1 LLIYR
6 FLLLFIE
13 IFLHAC
19 YPPFIMP
26 SLITKWKKGK
36 PYLYWVRSAWVNGHS
51 RIVEQLYLGPRDR
64 VMAQMHAQFTA
75 ASHQE
80 IPALRTVQ
88 IREFGASALFYAVA
102 QELRLIE
109 LINAHVP
116 PAPPG
121 RRTSLSVGHYLV
133 LAAINRAAWPKSKRA
148 FTEWYQGTV
157 LARLVPA
164 LPDELRSQRFWDH
177 MNLFESEHF
186 APMQRELLCRIH
198 ERFPLGAQFLVY
210 DTTNYYTFIHT
221 FNSRPSLPQRG
232 KNKQKRAD
240 LRQISLALVVDE
252 ERGLPL
258 YYRCYEGNVT
268 DVVALGA
275 SLQEM
280 VGQFVPQTASPRLTL
295 VLDKGNVSRDNFKAL
310 TEAHFSF
317 LAAIP
322 AGWVRRLYQVALQ
335 QYHPL
340 ALPDGRRI
348 KVYCQ
353 SQKRLAGIQGQLL
366 VSFSPTFYRQQVRTL
381 DLLQRKAT
389 QRLLQLRA
397 AIQQAVARN
406 RPRTEKAVQGE
417 IAQLVRHDR
426 LKEFFSPTLHLH
438 QGRVQDLSWQWDGRK
453 KRVIKHRDFGKTVLF
468 TDRQELEPQRMV
480 LAYRSQAKAE
490 EMFRISKS
498 RRPGLW
504 WPAYHWTDSK
514 LSVHALYC
522 FLALLL
528 IRIVLLRLH
537 ERNLSVGVELLTERL
552 RGIHEALVVY
562 ANGAAQRVITERS
575 PEQDELFAALD
586 LGSLAEQ
593 WGNRVLHS

>member
-1 LLIYR
+1 
-6 FLLLFIE
+6 
-13 IFLHAC
+13 
-19 YPPFIMP
+19 MP

-51 RIVEQLYLGPRDR
+51 RIVEQLSLGPRER
-64 VMAQMHAQFTA
+64 VMEQIHAQGTSA
-75 ASHQE
+75 PPQE
-80 IPALRTVQ
+80 MPALRTVQ
-88 IREFGASALFYAVA
+88 LREFGASALFYSLAP
-102 QELRLIE
+102 QLGLIE
-109 LINAHVP
+109 LLNAHVP

-148 FTEWYQGTV
+148 FAEWYQGTV

-177 MNLFESEHF
+177 MDLFEPEHF
-186 APMQRELLCRIH
+186 APIQRELLSRIH
-198 ERFPLGAQFLVY
+198 ERFSLGAQFLVY

-240 LRQISLALVVDE
+240 LRQLSLALVVDE

-280 VGQFVPQTASPRLTL
+280 VGQFLPQTVSPRLTL

-322 AGWVRRLYQVALQ
+322 AGWVRRLYQVSLKE
-335 QYHPL
+335 YHPL

-348 KVYCQ
+348 KVY
-353 SQKRLAGIQGQLL
+353 SQPKKRLADIQGHLL
-366 VSFSPTFYRQQVRTL
+366 VSFSPAFYRQQVRTL

-389 QRLLQLRA
+389 QRLLQLRVS
-397 AIQQAVARN
+397 IQQAVARN
-406 RPRTEKAVQGE
+406 RPRTEKAVKGE

-426 LKEFFSPTLHLH
+426 LKEFFSPSLALHH
-438 QGRVQDLSWQWDGRK
+438 GRVQELRWQWDRRT
-453 KRVIKHRDFGKTVLF
+453 KRAIKHRDFGKTVLF

-480 LAYRSQAKAE
+480 LADRSQATAE

-504 WPAYHWTDSK
+504 WPASHWTDST

-528 IRIVLLRLH
+528 IRLLLLRLH
-537 ERNLSVGVELLTERL
+537 ERNLSIGVDLLTERL

-575 PEQDELFAALD
+575 PEQEALFAALD
-586 LGSLAEQ
+586 LGRLAAQ
-593 WGNRVLHS
+593 WGNRGLPS